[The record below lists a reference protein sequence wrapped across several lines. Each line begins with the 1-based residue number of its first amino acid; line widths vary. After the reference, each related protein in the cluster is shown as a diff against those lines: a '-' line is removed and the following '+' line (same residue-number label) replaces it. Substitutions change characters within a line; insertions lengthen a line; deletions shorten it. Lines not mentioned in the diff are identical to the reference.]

1 MKCEER
7 LPPYVDAVDARILS
21 WLDDCLSGVNGE
33 VLVTATA
40 IVRARGEGV
49 RGILPPAV
57 LENMPACDLMGVHTV
72 VAIVYSRMISVERQ
86 LNVSID
92 DKELR

>member
-1 MKCEER
+1 M
-7 LPPYVDAVDARILS
+7 LS
-21 WLDDCLSGVNGE
+21 CSDGGLSGVKGDE
-33 VLVTATA
+33 LFTARV

-57 LENMPACDLMGVHTV
+57 REENIPAWDLIGVHTA
-72 VAIVYSRMISVERQ
+72 VAIVCSCVISVERQ

-92 DKELR
+92 GKELR

>member
-1 MKCEER
+1 VKCDE
-7 LPPYVDAVDARILS
+7 LLTAR
-21 WLDDCLSGVNGE
+21 V
-33 VLVTATA
+33 

-57 LENMPACDLMGVHTV
+57 LEENMPACDLMGVHTT
-72 VAIVYSRMISVERQ
+72 VAIVCSRVISVERQ

-92 DKELR
+92 DKEFR